1 MTKKKKQIK
10 EVPVAKSTYEI
21 FVDNASTFANTP
33 EDAER
38 KFRNATGRET
48 ISCYLYRHDYDIEGN
63 LIETYMLA

>member
-1 MTKKKKQIK
+1 MSKKKKQSEERI
-10 EVPVAKSTYEI
+10 VAKSTYEI
-21 FVDNASTFANTP
+21 YVDNSSSFANTP

-48 ISCYLYRHDYDIEGN
+48 ICCYLYRHDYDTEGN